1 MDELSL
7 RSSDAEREE
16 TVNALREHLLAG
28 RLTLEEFTERVEA
41 AYGARTGGELAR
53 ISEDLPDAVPAATGA
68 PRRRPSRFTP
78 AVFAHVI
85 RRGRLRLP
93 RRSVALSV
101 FADVDLDLRDAA
113 IDNPVSTVRVFAFFG
128 NADVYVPEGI
138 DADVGGLT
146 IVGHRRDWGRDTP
159 SANAPSIR
167 VRVVGLC
174 ATVDVWRV
182 PPKVQGAYREIIEQV
197 RAETRM
203 LPPAAG

>member
-16 TVNALREHLLAG
+16 ALNALREHLLSG
-28 RLTLEEFTERVEA
+28 RLTLEEFTERVGA

-68 PRRRPSRFTP
+68 PRRPSRFTP

-93 RRSVALSV
+93 RRSVG
-101 FADVDLDLRDAA
+101 RDA
-113 IDNPVSTVRVFAFFG
+113 
-128 NADVYVPEGI
+128 
-138 DADVGGLT
+138 
-146 IVGHRRDWGRDTP
+146 P

-167 VRVVGLC
+167 VRVIGLC

-182 PPKVQGAYREIIEQV
+182 PPKVQGAYREIIEHV
-197 RAETRM
+197 RAETRR

>member
-1 MDELSL
+1 
-7 RSSDAEREE
+7 
-16 TVNALREHLLAG
+16 
-28 RLTLEEFTERVEA
+28 
-41 AYGARTGGELAR
+41 
-53 ISEDLPDAVPAATGA
+53 
-68 PRRRPSRFTP
+68 
-78 AVFAHVI
+78 VFAHVI

-146 IVGHRRDWGRDTP
+146 IVGHRRDWGRDAP

-167 VRVVGLC
+167 VRVIGLC

-197 RAETRM
+197 KTETRR

>member
-16 TVNALREHLLAG
+16 AV
-28 RLTLEEFTERVEA
+28 ERAPRASARGPTHARGVH
-41 AYGARTGGELAR
+41 GARRAPPTVRA
-53 ISEDLPDAVPAATGA
+53 PAASSPGSARTSRTRCRQPPA
-68 PRRRPSRFTP
+68 RRRRPSRFTP

-93 RRSVALSV
+93 RRSVAFSV

-128 NADVYVPEGI
+128 NADVYVPEGV

-146 IVGHRRDWGRDTP
+146 IVGHRRDWGRTP
-159 SANAPSIR
+159 RLRMRRRSA
-167 VRVVGLC
+167 C
-174 ATVDVWRV
+174 VWSDCSRRSTSGGCR
-182 PPKVQGAYREIIEQV
+182 PRLRRLSGDH
-197 RAETRM
+197 RARQSRDRK
-203 LPPAAG
+203 LPPAPD